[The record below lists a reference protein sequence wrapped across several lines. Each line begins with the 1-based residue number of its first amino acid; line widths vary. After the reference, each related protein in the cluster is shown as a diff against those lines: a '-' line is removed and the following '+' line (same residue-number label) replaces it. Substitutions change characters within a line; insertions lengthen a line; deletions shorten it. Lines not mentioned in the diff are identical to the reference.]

1 MKLGCGYDFHTGG
14 RVNLRHSGSGGT
26 YQHILRDGCR
36 GELHGDCVVRLDI
49 HLLWREPGD
58 FNLNDRTRPILQAR
72 LKMAGFIR
80 DRVCRVTLGG
90 NRHRSS
96 GNVQILRIRY
106 HSRILEL
113 WPHLREAVRREE
125 NDRRDSRDNRCAQLD
140 SHRFLLKLRPKLVN
154 GL

>member
-1 MKLGCGYDFHTGG
+1 MIASFASMFICCGAK
-14 RVNLRHSGSGGT
+14 
-26 YQHILRDGCR
+26 
-36 GELHGDCVVRLDI
+36 
-49 HLLWREPGD
+49 PGD
-58 FNLNDRTRPILQAR
+58 FDLNNCTRPILQAR
-72 LKMAGFIR
+72 LKVAGSIR
-80 DRVCRVTLGG
+80 DRVCGMTLRT

-113 WPHLREAVRREE
+113 WPHLREAVRREK